1 MAKPGEIA
9 LKGVHKSL
17 NSAIKKL
24 STSKDPKA
32 IALAAAMVDVNA
44 KSKCGQTNVFKFSP

>member
-24 STSKDPKA
+24 SKSKDPKA
-32 IALAAAMVDVNA
+32 IQLAAAMMDVNA
-44 KSKCGQTNVFKFSP
+44 KSKCGQSNVFKFQP